1 MPAPGSDA
9 EESQREALR
18 TLHQVRPLTAEEEG
32 TGVDRLPRGVWGYT
46 HSPAVEN
53 SPLFR
58 RKLFYNFEVHK
69 ASDGEVY
76 LIGFLRPDTAALV
89 ETNPQALDILLF
101 PVPQDD
107 AVTPVSILVSRLVRH
122 KEQSFRDAKGL
133 ELKLLP
139 PRSRLQ

>member
-1 MPAPGSDA
+1 MPAPSSEA

-18 TLHQVRPLTAEEEG
+18 TLHQVRPLTTEEEG

-53 SPLFR
+53 APLFS

-76 LIGFLRPDTAALV
+76 LIGFLRPDVAVIV
-89 ETNPQALDILLF
+89 ETNPAPLDIRLF

-107 AVTPVSILVSRLVRH
+107 AVTPVSILASRLVRN
-122 KEQSFRDAKGL
+122 KEQSFRDANGI
-133 ELKLLP
+133 ELQLLP
-139 PRSRLQ
+139 TR

>member
-1 MPAPGSDA
+1 MPAPSSEA

-18 TLHQVRPLTAEEEG
+18 ALHQVRPLTTEEEG

-53 SPLFR
+53 APLFS

-76 LIGFLRPDTAALV
+76 LIGFLRPDIAAVV
-89 ETNPQALDILLF
+89 ETNPQALDLRLF

-122 KEQSFRDAKGL
+122 KEQSFRDAQGL
-133 ELKLLP
+133 ELQLLP
-139 PRSRLQ
+139 ARSRLQ

>member
-1 MPAPGSDA
+1 MPAPSSEA

-18 TLHQVRPLTAEEEG
+18 ALHQVRPLTTEEEG
-32 TGVDRLPRGVWGYT
+32 TGVERLPRGVWGYT

-53 SPLFR
+53 SPLFS

-76 LIGFLRPDTAALV
+76 LVGFLRADIAAVV
-89 ETNPQALDILLF
+89 ETNPQALDIRLF

-107 AVTPVSILVSRLVRH
+107 AVTPVSISVSRLVRH
-122 KEQSFRDAKGL
+122 KEQSFRDANGL
-133 ELKLLP
+133 ELQLLP
-139 PRSRLQ
+139 ARSRLQ